1 MAKSEHGGV
10 NHASQAETGR
20 LLALARRVT
29 IPADELVHLDGMTP
43 AQVKRLKTMTT
54 AQLKA
59 LAKRQAAAR
68 RKAVRS

>member
-1 MAKSEHGGV
+1 
-10 NHASQAETGR
+10 
-20 LLALARRVT
+20 LALARSVT
-29 IPADELVHLDGMTP
+29 IPADELVYLDGMTP

-54 AQLKA
+54 AELKA

>member
-1 MAKSEHGGV
+1 MAKPEHGGV
-10 NHASQAETGR
+10 NHSSQAETDR

-54 AQLKA
+54 AELKA

-68 RKAVRS
+68 RKAVAS